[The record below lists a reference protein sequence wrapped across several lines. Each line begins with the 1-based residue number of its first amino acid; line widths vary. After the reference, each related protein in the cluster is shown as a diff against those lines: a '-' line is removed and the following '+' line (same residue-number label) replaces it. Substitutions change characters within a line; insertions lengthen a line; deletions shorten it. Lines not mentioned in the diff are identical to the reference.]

1 MENLEKQQ
9 HSRLSERIYIENFYL
24 GTKSNVCFLLLRVMN
39 NELGE
44 RLILCVLLFKRMIK
58 RKFPMFFCLILE
70 AKTKHMNLRKILI
83 PAFLFAA
90 FTQVNAQQRTCDMQ
104 VTLLEPAP
112 SAVINAFAQYNLR
125 VNIVNNGPDTLFTGD
140 TLYYNKPTQP
150 LFTYNPYILTQP
162 IVPNGSVNLTLETLN
177 NVNTNQ
183 QDETMDYYVYV
194 VSKPLNNGAFID
206 TTNDANNYD
215 ANANVTFKAG
225 QPTAINDLEKSK
237 NTLRLF
243 PNPAGSQISFNID
256 ASNTALAA
264 IISDI
269 SGRKVMSSTFNQKTK
284 TEHQL
289 DVSGLLPG
297 MYIVQLQTDKGMA
310 IGKFIKK

>member
-1 MENLEKQQ
+1 
-9 HSRLSERIYIENFYL
+9 
-24 GTKSNVCFLLLRVMN
+24 
-39 NELGE
+39 
-44 RLILCVLLFKRMIK
+44 MIK
-58 RKFPMFFCLILE
+58 KIFPNVFCLILA

-83 PAFLFAA
+83 PAILCAA

-150 LFTYNPYILTQP
+150 LFNYNPYILTQP
-162 IVPNGSVNLTLETLN
+162 IVPNGNVNLTLETLN
-177 NVNTNQ
+177 NINTNQ
-183 QDETMDYYVYV
+183 QDETMDYYIYV
-194 VSKPLNNGAFID
+194 VSNPLNNGAFID

-215 ANANVTFKAG
+215 VNTNVTFKPCE
-225 QPTAINDLEKSK
+225 PTSINDVEKSK

-264 IISDI
+264 TISDI
-269 SGRKVMSSTFNQKTK
+269 SGRKVMSSTFNQKAK

-289 DVSGLLPG
+289 NVSALLPG
-297 MYIVQLQTDKGMA
+297 MYIVQLQTEKGIA
-310 IGKFIKK
+310 TGKFIKK

>member
-1 MENLEKQQ
+1 
-9 HSRLSERIYIENFYL
+9 
-24 GTKSNVCFLLLRVMN
+24 
-39 NELGE
+39 
-44 RLILCVLLFKRMIK
+44 
-58 RKFPMFFCLILE
+58 MFFCLILV
-70 AKTKHMNLRKILI
+70 AKTKHMNLRTILI

-150 LFTYNPYILTQP
+150 LFTYNSYILSQP
-162 IVPNGSVNLTLETLN
+162 IHPNSNVTLTLETLN
-177 NVNTNQ
+177 NINTNQ

-194 VSKPLNNGAFID
+194 VSNPLNNGAFID

-215 ANANVTFKAG
+215 VNANVTFKPCE
-225 QPTAINDLEKSK
+225 PTSIHDVEKSK
-237 NTLRLF
+237 NALKLY
-243 PNPAGSQISFNID
+243 PNPAAAQISFESD

-264 IISDI
+264 TINDI
-269 SGRKVMSSTFNQKTK
+269 SGREVLNTTFNQKAK
-284 TEHQL
+284 TEYSL

-297 MYIVQLQTDKGMA
+297 MYIVQLYTDKGIA
-310 IGKFIKK
+310 TGKFIKK